1 MTRVL
6 LALLYCACATAAVAA
21 EWSRDFPLEQR
32 SRYFNVR
39 YQRAGWDA
47 AAFAR
52 FADAFVDIVDRDFV
66 RVRLE
71 RPIGV
76 LMLPDRASFQEY
88 LRARLGIA
96 PAYGMYLP
104 ELGLIATY
112 EDSGLG
118 TFTHQIMYPIVFRNL
133 PDSPRWAVDAIPAFF
148 EKFFGYWD
156 GDRLAVEWG
165 YQNPWRLDRIGGALA
180 ALDLPHILAGE
191 EHDARLGQSERRL
204 VTVFLWQ
211 QCRLERF
218 LRLIAARDLAGHRT
232 YLEAAMERPFKEIV
246 PLWKA
251 YLADVAAHRAD
262 AMRVPPSA
270 VYQDRAAFQRTLDED
285 RPWLQR
291 RACDEGASARRRVAC
306 LDLPTSAAQPTR
318 SSREP
323 ATRAARVAPTMSGSG
338 GS

>member
-6 LALLYCACATAAVAA
+6 LASLSCACATAAVAA

-32 SRYFNVR
+32 SRYFDVR
-39 YQRAGWDA
+39 YQRAGWDP

-52 FADAFVDIVDRDFV
+52 FADAFVDLVDRDFV

-71 RPIGV
+71 RRIGV
-76 LMLPDRASFQEY
+76 LVLPDRASFQKY

-96 PAYGMYLP
+96 PAYGIYLP

-118 TFTHQIMYPIVFRNL
+118 TFTHQIMYPIVLRNL
-133 PDSPRWAVDAIPAFF
+133 PDSPPWAVDAIPAFF
-148 EKFFGYWD
+148 EKFLGYWD

-165 YQNPWRLDRIGGALA
+165 YQSPWRLDRIGGALA
-180 ALDLPHILAGE
+180 ALDLPRILAGDA
-191 EHDARLGQSERRL
+191 HDARLGQSERRL

-232 YLEAAMERPFKEIV
+232 YLEAAMERPLEEIV

-251 YLADVAAHRAD
+251 YLAEVAAHRPD

-270 VYQDRAAFQRTLDED
+270 VFQDRGAFQRTLDED

-291 RACDEGASARRRVAC
+291 RACDEGASARRPVAR
-306 LDLPTSAAQPTR
+306 LDLPTRAAQPT
-318 SSREP
+318 SASRAP
-323 ATRAARVAPTMSGSG
+323 ATRAALATMSGAG